1 MEFMSAKEA
10 ADKWGISQ
18 RRVDILCSENRI
30 KNAAMVDNRWVI
42 SYFTLNF
49 DGAESRRYYIC
60 DGKNVNTLR
69 S

>member
-18 RRVDILCSENRI
+18 RRVDILCSENKI

-42 SYFTLNF
+42 SHFTLNF
-49 DGAESRRYYIC
+49 DGAESRRYYKC